1 MSYALIFAGQG
12 SQHADMM
19 PWLSADSRSA
29 PALGEMETYLGGAW
43 RETLEDPLRR
53 GKNRFA
59 QPLIVGTA
67 LAAWES
73 LKADLPISPAVVAG
87 YSVGELAAFAC
98 AGVISVQQAIGLATI
113 RADLMDRAVEGK
125 GCGLISISGIPVKR
139 VLDQFRNLSCAI
151 LFDYD
156 HAVFGALND
165 DLDFVQTQLAGS
177 VAVCKRLAIDVA
189 SHTPLMT
196 SASESFSEALGSVTF
211 SPPTVPIVIN
221 SQAKVSRRLS
231 ELKTALSAQICAMV
245 DWGSCMDALAESGVR
260 CVLEIGPKGALSAL
274 WNRRYPVLP
283 ARSIEDFQDPRGAA
297 AWVRNYAD

>member
-12 SQHADMM
+12 SQYADMM
-19 PWLSADSRSA
+19 PWLSVEPGSV
-29 PALGEMETYLGGAW
+29 PALREMENYLGGAW
-43 RETLEDPLRR
+43 RETLEDPGLR

-73 LKADLPISPAVVAG
+73 LIPDLPMAPAVVAG

-98 AGVISVQQAIGLATI
+98 AGVISVQQAIGLATS

-165 DLDFVQTQLAGS
+165 DLDFVQKQLAGG

-196 SASESFSEALGSVTF
+196 SASDGFSGALGSVTF
-211 SPPTVPIVIN
+211 SPPAVPVVIN
-221 SQAKVSRRLS
+221 SQAKVSRRIS

-245 DWGSCMDALAESGVR
+245 DWGACMDAIAESGVQ
-260 CVLEIGPKGALSAL
+260 CVLEIGPKGALAAL
-274 WNRRYPVLP
+274 WNRRYPAVP
-283 ARSIEDFQDPRGAA
+283 ARSIEDFQDSRGAA
-297 AWVRNYAD
+297 AWVRHYGG